1 MHVHPKYKVYA
12 SPPKINKILIT
23 LKEKCVAYSRAADGD
38 DSFEDKTTSLK
49 DPLISADGLRNT
61 YRNHDILI

>member
-1 MHVHPKYKVYA
+1 MHVHLKYKFYA
-12 SPPKINKILIT
+12 SPHKINKILVT